1 MEKYTILLPYFK
13 EKCYFEYMKKILLFA
28 SLLLVCSCN
37 GSISGSKSLSSR
49 GRLLSI
55 TENVSYYIKYDTRT
69 YEVIIEFDYEKH
81 EEEANESRI
90 KNKVSV
96 SLLRFFSH
104 ALKIRYMSKKTNTR
118 PIKPHCTTMDRY
130 SLSG

>member
-1 MEKYTILLPYFK
+1 MPYFK

-81 EEEANESRI
+81 EVIKSESVDYSNVYFLPIDRENHYERRNEYLVYEYRKDLI
-90 KNKVSV
+90 IYELN
-96 SLLRFFSH
+96 
-104 ALKIRYMSKKTNTR
+104 
-118 PIKPHCTTMDRY
+118 
-130 SLSG
+130 

>member
-1 MEKYTILLPYFK
+1 MGKYTILLPYFK

-81 EEEANESRI
+81 EVVKTESVDYSNVYFLPRDRENHRERRNEYLVYEYQKDLI
-90 KNKVSV
+90 IYELN
-96 SLLRFFSH
+96 
-104 ALKIRYMSKKTNTR
+104 
-118 PIKPHCTTMDRY
+118 
-130 SLSG
+130 